1 MIHKKGDFKKGLFRP
16 KNKNKYIGQKHPGY
30 RSSWELYFF
39 QWCDRNPNVLEWA
52 SEAVIVPYISPL
64 DNKVHRYFVDNILI
78 LKEGSKNVK
87 YLVEIKPYKQ
97 TIPPN
102 ATRRKKRETLLH
114 EQATYEVNKVKWEA
128 ASEWAK
134 KNGYKFIIITEK
146 ELFPEK
152 K

>member
-1 MIHKKGDFKKGLFRP
+1 MIHKKGDFKKGLYRP
-16 KNKNKYIGQKHPGY
+16 KNRSKYIGQKHPSY

-39 QWCDRNPNVLEWA
+39 QWCDRNPNVLKWA

-78 LKEGSKNVK
+78 LKEGSKTIK

-97 TIPPN
+97 TLPPN

-128 ASEWAK
+128 ATGWAK
-134 KNGYKFIIITEK
+134 NNGYKFIIITER

>member
-1 MIHKKGDFKKGLFRP
+1 MWAFR
-16 KNKNKYIGQKHPGY
+16 
-30 RSSWELYFF
+30 ELYFF

-128 ASEWAK
+128 ANEWAK

>member
-1 MIHKKGDFKKGLFRP
+1 MSAFP
-16 KNKNKYIGQKHPGY
+16 
-30 RSSWELYFF
+30 ELYFF

-128 ASEWAK
+128 ANEWAK

>member
-1 MIHKKGDFKKGLFRP
+1 MHKKGDFKKGLYRP
-16 KNKNKYIGQKHPGY
+16 KNKDKYIGRSNPSY

-52 SEAVIVPYISPL
+52 AEAVVVPYISPL
-64 DNKVHRYFVDNILI
+64 DKKVHRYFVDNVLI
-78 LKEGSKNVK
+78 LKEGRNNVK

-102 ATRRKKRETLLH
+102 TTRRKKKETLLH
-114 EQATYEVNKVKWEA
+114 EQATYEVNQAKWEA
-128 ASEWAK
+128 ANIWAK
-134 KNGYKFIIITEK
+134 NNGYKFIILTEK